1 MHLFEPLGLVL
12 QLDLPG
18 LGVVLGQAA
27 PLARVLRLQLEEL
40 QVLQLSTQVLYQLRE
55 GGERGERERGR
66 KGGGDGEGGDREG
79 EGERGR
85 DWGEGRLSMTFV

>member
-55 GGERGERERGR
+55 GRERG
-66 KGGGDGEGGDREG
+66 KEREG
-79 EGERGR
+79 EGG
-85 DWGEGRLSMTFV
+85 GRLSITFV